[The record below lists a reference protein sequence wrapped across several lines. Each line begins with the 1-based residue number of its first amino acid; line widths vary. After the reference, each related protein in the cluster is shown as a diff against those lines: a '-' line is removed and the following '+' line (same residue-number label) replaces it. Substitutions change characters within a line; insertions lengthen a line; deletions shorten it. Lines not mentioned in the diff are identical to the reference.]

1 MVQAKALRGFMTTA
15 ARRVGIFGGTFDPVH
30 LGHIASAREL
40 VTRVKLDT
48 VYLMPCYR
56 HPHDK
61 HPGASAVQRL
71 EMLELALA
79 NEKQLVVDSRELHRS
94 DLSYTVDSL
103 AEIRSE
109 QGDDAQLVFILGSD
123 AFAGLDTWYRW
134 QSLLE
139 LANLLVIERAG
150 QVALNDIDKLT
161 LQNLLCDSVDDFNM
175 PAGQLMQLRLK
186 PYDISSTAIRQAL
199 AAVNAPNAASADA
212 ITENVESKSIKV
224 KEYIPDV
231 VMDYIQVNHLYG
243 L

>member
-1 MVQAKALRGFMTTA
+1 MTASAKRI
-15 ARRVGIFGGTFDPVH
+15 GIFGGTFDPVH

-40 VTRVKLDT
+40 ATKAKLDT

-79 NEKQLVVDSRELHRS
+79 NEKNLAVDSRELHRS
-94 DLSYTVDSL
+94 GLSYTVDSM

-109 QGDDAQLVFILGSD
+109 QGDDAVLVFILGSD

-139 LANLLVIERAG
+139 QASLLVIERAG
-150 QVALNDIDKLT
+150 QIALNDIDKLT
-161 LQNLLCDSVDDFNM
+161 LQNLLSDSVEEFNK

-199 AAVNAPNAASADA
+199 AAGKTATASGDNAVGDNPAN
-212 ITENVESKSIKV
+212 KRIKLR
-224 KEYIPDV
+224 EYIPDL
-231 VMDYIQVNHLYG
+231 VMDYVQANHLYG

>member
-1 MVQAKALRGFMTTA
+1 MMTTA
-15 ARRVGIFGGTFDPVH
+15 VKRIGIFGGTFDPVH

-40 VTRVKLDT
+40 LTSVKFDT

-61 HPGASAVQRL
+61 HPGASAAQRL
-71 EMLELALA
+71 EMLGLALA
-79 NEKQLVVDSRELHRS
+79 NEKQLAVDSRELHRS
-94 DLSYTVDSL
+94 GLSYTVDSL
-103 AEIRSE
+103 AELRSE
-109 QGDDAQLVFILGSD
+109 QGDEAQLVFILGSD
-123 AFAGLDTWYRW
+123 AFAGLDAWHRW

-150 QVALNDIDKLT
+150 QIALNDIDKLT
-161 LQNLLCDSVDDFNM
+161 LQNLLSDSVEDFNQ

-199 AAVNAPNAASADA
+199 AAGKVSNAVGGIVVGDNTLGDNSPANK
-212 ITENVESKSIKV
+212 NIKV
-224 KEYIPDV
+224 KEYIPEL
-231 VMDYIQVNHLYG
+231 VMDYIQANHLYG